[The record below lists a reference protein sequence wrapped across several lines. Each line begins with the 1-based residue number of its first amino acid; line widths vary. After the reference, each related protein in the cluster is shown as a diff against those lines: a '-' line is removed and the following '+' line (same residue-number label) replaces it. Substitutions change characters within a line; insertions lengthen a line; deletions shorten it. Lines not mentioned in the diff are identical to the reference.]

1 MSDDQSPAH
10 DVLPFGRAPRPDNGP
25 ALAERL
31 RDVMTKNLGD
41 HATGLDRVRIDAATV
56 PGSPDVQSLDVD
68 VTGLVVRAMG
78 AADAPDPAENVE
90 HVTAREQAVARAIR
104 AQGHPVTLAGVA
116 VDLDAE
122 IRDLRFSW
130 VEGADGSLS
139 IEEAPQ
145 STEHPVSGHLRA
157 AASRDALVSTARELA
172 TKALAD
178 QGFTLTSL
186 DVDLASRGPRAASIV
201 ASAKI
206 RKGFLSA
213 SAQITA
219 TASIDQAMVL
229 TLTDVGA
236 SSRNP
241 VVAALLLAV
250 RGKLEEV
257 DGKRIDLASSLP
269 PGVTLSDVRLDVGEQ
284 LVLSVR
290 VG

>member
-1 MSDDQSPAH
+1 MPDDLSPAH
-10 DVLPFGRAPRPDNGP
+10 DVLPFGRAPRPDSGS
-25 ALAERL
+25 ALADRL
-31 RDVMTKNLGD
+31 REVMTRNLGP
-41 HATGLDRVRIDAATV
+41 HASGLDRVRIDAATV

-90 HVTAREQAVARAIR
+90 HVVGREHAVARTIR
-104 AQGHPVTLAGVA
+104 AQGHPMTIVGVA

-122 IRDLRFSW
+122 IRDLRFTW
-130 VEGADGSLS
+130 VEGGDGSLA
-139 IEEAPQ
+139 IEESGQ

-157 AASRDALVSTARELA
+157 AASRDALVTTVRELA

-178 QGFTLTSL
+178 QGFTLTAL

-219 TASIDQAMVL
+219 TAEIDQAMVL
-229 TLTDVGA
+229 TLSNIGA
-236 SSRNP
+236 TSRNP

-250 RGKLEEV
+250 RGKLEQV

-269 PGVTLSDVRLDVGEQ
+269 PGVTLSDVRLEVGDQ

>member
-1 MSDDQSPAH
+1 MPDDLRPAH
-10 DVLPFGRAPRPDNGP
+10 DVLPFGRAPRPDSGP
-25 ALAERL
+25 ALADRL
-31 RDVMTKNLGD
+31 REVMAANLAD
-41 HATGLDRVRIDAATV
+41 HATGLDRVRIDATTFAGTA
-56 PGSPDVQSLDVD
+56 DVESIDVD
-68 VTGLVVRAMG
+68 VTGLVVRAPEG
-78 AADAPDPAENVE
+78 TDVTNPAETVE
-90 HVTAREQAVARAIR
+90 HVAAREQAVARTIR
-104 AQGHPVTLAGVA
+104 AQGHPLVVAGVA

-122 IRDLRFSW
+122 FRDLRFTW
-130 VEGADGSLS
+130 VVGTDGSLS
-139 IEEAPQ
+139 VEEAPQ
-145 STEHPVSGHLRA
+145 STEQPVSGHLRA
-157 AASRDALVSTARELA
+157 AASRDALVSTVRELA

-178 QGFTLTSL
+178 QGFTLTAL
-186 DVDLASRGPRAASIV
+186 DIDLASRGPRAASIV

-213 SAQITA
+213 SAQVTA
-219 TASIDQAMVL
+219 TAEIDQAMVL

-236 SSRNP
+236 TSRNP

-250 RGKLEEV
+250 RGRLEQV

>member
-1 MSDDQSPAH
+1 MPDDLSPAH
-10 DVLPFGRAPRPDNGP
+10 DVLPFGRAPRPDSGY
-25 ALAERL
+25 ALAGRL
-31 RDVMTKNLGD
+31 REVMTRNLGP
-41 HATGLDRVRIDAATV
+41 HASGLDRVRIDAATV

-90 HVTAREQAVARAIR
+90 HVVGREHAVARTIR
-104 AQGHPVTLAGVA
+104 AQGHPVTIVGVA

-122 IRDLRFSW
+122 IRDLRFTW
-130 VEGADGSLS
+130 VEGGDGSLA
-139 IEEAPQ
+139 IEESGQ

-157 AASRDALVSTARELA
+157 AASRDALVTTVRELA

-178 QGFTLTSL
+178 QGFTLTAL
-186 DVDLASRGPRAASIV
+186 DVDLTSRGPRAASIV
-201 ASAKI
+201 ASGKI

-219 TASIDQAMVL
+219 TAEIDQAMVL
-229 TLTDVGA
+229 TLSNIGA
-236 SSRNP
+236 TSRNP

-250 RGKLEEV
+250 RGKLEQV